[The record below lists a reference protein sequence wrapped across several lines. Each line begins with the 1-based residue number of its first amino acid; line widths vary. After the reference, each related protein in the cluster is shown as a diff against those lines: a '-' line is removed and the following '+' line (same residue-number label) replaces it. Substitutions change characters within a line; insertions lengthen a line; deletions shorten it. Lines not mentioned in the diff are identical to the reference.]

1 MFKNVDRAPF
11 SEWCGYWDETI
22 LRWHCEGLP
31 IGTSIEDYFGFDAGL
46 MVPYV
51 QVPLDM
57 LLVPRFAERTLEEN
71 EQHRVVVDKIG
82 ITKRIQKK
90 SSSALGRMPQ
100 HLDWP
105 VKTKEDFR
113 KIKEK
118 FNAED
123 PRRIGVTWSKE
134 LVEYYNS
141 QRGVPI
147 GLHVPG
153 FYGTARE
160 LMGMERLLVSF
171 YKDPELMSEIFAFW
185 ADFIL
190 KMISKALPFRIDY
203 AEIWE
208 DMAYKNGPHI
218 SPRLFSEFILP
229 HYRSFIDQLKKNGV
243 RLFIL
248 DSDGD
253 LRPLLPLL
261 MEAGVNCIYPL
272 EAQSGMDA
280 PTLRKQYGE
289 QLAMIGNIDKRALV
303 AGKAVTRREL
313 RSKSSLIDDGGY
325 MPSVDHLVPP
335 DISFNKYKYYVS
347 LLRKQLF
354 S

>member
-1 MFKNVDRAPF
+1 MRAYRLARP
-11 SEWCGYWDETI
+11 
-22 LRWHCEGLP
+22 LRTTLASMP
-31 IGTSIEDYFGFDAGL
+31 GL

-190 KMISKALPFRIDY
+190 KMISKALPFRIDSR
-203 AEIWE
+203 
-208 DMAYKNGPHI
+208 K
-218 SPRLFSEFILP
+218 
-229 HYRSFIDQLKKNGV
+229 
-243 RLFIL
+243 
-248 DSDGD
+248 
-253 LRPLLPLL
+253 
-261 MEAGVNCIYPL
+261 
-272 EAQSGMDA
+272 SGRTWPTRMA
-280 PTLRKQYGE
+280 PTYRQ
-289 QLAMIGNIDKRALV
+289 D
-303 AGKAVTRREL
+303 
-313 RSKSSLIDDGGY
+313 SSVN
-325 MPSVDHLVPP
+325 S
-335 DISFNKYKYYVS
+335 SFRTTGASSTN
-347 LLRKQLF
+347 
-354 S
+354 